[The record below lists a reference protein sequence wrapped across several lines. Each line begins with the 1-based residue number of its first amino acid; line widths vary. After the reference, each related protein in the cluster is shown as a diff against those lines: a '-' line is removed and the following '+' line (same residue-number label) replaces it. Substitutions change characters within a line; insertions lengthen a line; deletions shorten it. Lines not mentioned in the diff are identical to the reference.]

1 MNITVNPQT
10 FASDTNM
17 PVAIQNAIDD
27 ATAQIAPAWP
37 LENTVAVNPFVG
49 QADMRLAQVATL
61 HQRLAGTDILMPAN
75 WYQTKISTGE
85 ITTAALQQ
93 ALKAAP
99 YPDKPASV
107 ADLIDSLAHI
117 KAAPAK
123 IKTLAE
129 SVALATRTDWPTII
143 NDCIGRWAACHF
155 DQGGALWK
163 GAFTAQSAWK
173 SWQAWASNDKTAEIL
188 GLADFCSVIGDLPE
202 DGHAAI
208 EKITGIL
215 NPSHTGLANQFHQA
229 LLSINGWAQHARYLR
244 WTAELDGRSDDTI
257 MDLLAMRLSWDLAL
271 YLAFEARLNT
281 AWPEILDALAQPI
294 TPATANIVREIA
306 QTAYENSLQH
316 SLAEH
321 IATDAPAKPAQQA
334 PFIQAAFCIDVRS
347 EIFRRAF
354 ESLSPDIQT
363 LGFAGFFGLPVSH
376 QGAQSALCEHRLPV
390 LLAPGLE
397 AATGIAAK
405 SDAMMNELTNKTIR
419 PRHQFKTAALTSFAY
434 VDAIGPAY
442 LWKLAKQT
450 LGFGSGKKASAA
462 APKPAFK
469 TSLDENSK
477 CDIAEK
483 VLRAMSFTAKFAR
496 IVLLAGHGANVT
508 NNPHKSALHCGACGG
523 HAGDVN
529 ARLLAD
535 LLNDQ
540 RVRDGLEKRGIS
552 IPDDT
557 VFIAGLHD
565 TTTDAMTLFDQDID
579 RPKDNAVLA
588 KLRDFLA
595 QAGSLARSERVA
607 RLPGA
612 DNAQAIMARA
622 TNWSETRPEWGLAG
636 CKYFIAAPRSTSAGA
651 NLKGESFLHDYDFR
665 ADAQN
670 DFAVLELILTAP
682 VVVASWI
689 SLQYYAS
696 TVAPELYGAGNKL
709 LHNVVGGIGVY
720 EGNGGHLRTGLPI
733 QSVHDGNTFVHDP
746 ARLTVCIDAPTD
758 AINTVLQKHPAVR
771 ALFDNGWLHLLAF
784 NNEGKLD
791 HRYLGDCK
799 WEDVSRARHAD

>member
-1 MNITVNPQT
+1 
-10 FASDTNM
+10 M
-17 PVAIQNAIDD
+17 PVAIQNAIDH
-27 ATAQIAPAWP
+27 AVSQIAPAWP

-49 QADMRLAQVATL
+49 QANMRLAQVANL
-61 HQRLAGTDILMPAN
+61 HQRLAGTDILMPVN

-85 ITTAALQQ
+85 ITTEALQQ

-107 ADLIDSLAHI
+107 ANLIDSLANTQ
-117 KAAPAK
+117 AAPTK

-129 SVALATRTDWPTII
+129 SAALATRTDWPTII

-163 GAFTAQSAWK
+163 GGFTTQSAWK

-188 GLADFCSVIGDLPE
+188 GLIDFCATIGDLPE
-202 DGHAAI
+202 DGRAAI
-208 EKITGIL
+208 DLIVGIL
-215 NPSHTGLANQFHQA
+215 NPSHAGLANQFHQA
-229 LLSINGWAQHARYLR
+229 LLSINGWAQHARHLR

-257 MDLLAMRLSWDLAL
+257 VDLLAMRLSWDLAL
-271 YLAFEARLNT
+271 HQAFQSHLDTVWQET
-281 AWPEILDALAQPI
+281 LDALAQPAS
-294 TPATANIVREIA
+294 PSMLNIVREIA

-321 IATDAPAKPAQQA
+321 IATNASAKPAQQA

-347 EIFRRAF
+347 EVFRRAF

-363 LGFAGFFGLPVSH
+363 LGFAGFFGLPVAH
-376 QGAQSALCEHRLPV
+376 QGVHSALCEHRLPV

-397 AATGIAAK
+397 ATTGKAAK
-405 SDAMMNELTNKTIR
+405 SDAVMNELTDKTIR

-450 LGFGSGKKASAA
+450 LGFGSGKKTSAKSL
-462 APKPAFK
+462 KPAFK

-483 VLRAMSFTAKFAR
+483 VLRAMSFTKNFAR

-529 ARLLAD
+529 ARLLAG
-535 LLNDQ
+535 LLNEQ
-540 RVRDGLEKRGIS
+540 GVRDGLEQRGIS
-552 IPDDT
+552 IPGNT

-579 RPKDNAVLA
+579 RPTDNAALA
-588 KLRDFLA
+588 KLRDLLA
-595 QAGSLARSERVA
+595 QAGSLARSERAA

-612 DNAQAIMARA
+612 DNAKDVMARA

-636 CKYFIAAPRSTSAGA
+636 CKYFIAAPRSISASA
-651 NLKGESFLHDYDFR
+651 NLKGESFLHDYDYR

-670 DFAVLELILTAP
+670 GFTVLELILTAP

-720 EGNGGHLRTGLPI
+720 EGNGGQLRTGLPI
-733 QSVHDGNTFVHDP
+733 QSVHNGNTFMHDP
-746 ARLTVCIDAPTD
+746 ARLTVCIDAPID
-758 AINTVLQKHPAVR
+758 AINTVLEKHPAVR

-784 NNEGKLD
+784 NSRGKLA
-791 HRYLGDCK
+791 HRYLGACAWQDISAP
-799 WEDVSRARHAD
+799 DPSTPNG